1 MSFREGPKLNI
12 AKEDHATV
20 TLPNGNVATFGGYSI
35 TGQQRLNVCEV
46 FNVNVNSFFMVGNM
60 FEKRDRPAAVSL
72 SNGLVLITGG
82 NDGSGGLSSCEI
94 YHPSRNKFYNC
105 KAKMQ
110 TGRHGHTATLLPNG
124 KVLICGGYSASHSLR
139 TTEIYDPDTN
149 SFSGGPSMIM
159 ERYYH
164 TANAFADGR
173 ILIAGGEGNSS
184 CDSTEIYDPETDS
197 FLYGPNMRRVRVGHF
212 SVLLPDGRVLIGGGR
227 NNKSKKTTEI
237 YDPWT
242 KSFSKGGRML
252 LAHDHSS
259 AALF

>member
-1 MSFREGPKLNI
+1 
-12 AKEDHATV
+12 
-20 TLPNGNVATFGGYSI
+20 
-35 TGQQRLNVCEV
+35 
-46 FNVNVNSFFMVGNM
+46 
-60 FEKRDRPAAVSL
+60 
-72 SNGLVLITGG
+72 
-82 NDGSGGLSSCEI
+82 
-94 YHPSRNKFYNC
+94 
-105 KAKMQ
+105 
-110 TGRHGHTATLLPNG
+110 
-124 KVLICGGYSASHSLR
+124 
-139 TTEIYDPDTN
+139 
-149 SFSGGPSMIM
+149 MIM